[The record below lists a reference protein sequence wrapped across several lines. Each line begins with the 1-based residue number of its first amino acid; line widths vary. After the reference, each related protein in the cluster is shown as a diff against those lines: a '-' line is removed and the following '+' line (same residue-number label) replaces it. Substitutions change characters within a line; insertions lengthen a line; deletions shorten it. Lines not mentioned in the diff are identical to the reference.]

1 MKVVIYVFVCFI
13 FLEAKELFLPKHI
26 YIYMHVKNPFYYQAI
41 GEQFIAKEK
50 EKFFE
55 GSLDTQL
62 KASYDNKNYPT
73 TDGIYEN
80 VELWKPTENGIEF
93 SLGYRRAEGVQ
104 EYNNIQ
110 TGQEGEIISSIKIP
124 LFSVINDISKNKV
137 DIQNAK
143 LTTEQLEFEGKFNLL
158 KLHFNITK
166 IYYQL
171 LLQRQISQTYKELL
185 DKAKKT
191 KKFISKRIEQGQ
203 IAEIAGIEVQKLI
216 INREQQY
223 LEAMNEF
230 TLVKN
235 IFLQYLGI
243 TETTFDKKYKI
254 PLIKMKNKS
263 LPTLKRAIGLA
274 IEKRP
279 DLKMIDTEMAKLSVR
294 QEYNEFQK
302 YPQLDMQF
310 SGTYDPI
317 FKEGYKVSFNFNFPL
332 EQRRYSGMHES
343 LQKEN
348 LMLQSKK
355 IKSIREIETNIMN
368 LYQKIKIKKQTISLS
383 KQELSLA
390 KRLEDVEVKKIY
402 EGVSNLIFLNQR
414 EMGTLIA
421 QQKVLRSYYDL
432 KVYILE
438 VDYFLGTL

>member
-1 MKVVIYVFVCFI
+1 MSILRLFLLCVFFVNAQ
-13 FLEAKELFLPKHI
+13 EVFLPKHI
-26 YIYMHVKNPFYYQAI
+26 YTYMHEKNPFYYQAI

-50 EKFFE
+50 EQFFE

-62 KASYDNKNYPT
+62 KASYENKNYPT
-73 TDGIYEN
+73 TEGTYEN

-93 SLGYRRAEGVQ
+93 SLGYRRAAGVQ

-110 TGQEGEIISSIKIP
+110 TGQNGEIISSIKIP
-124 LFSVINDISKNKV
+124 LFSVLNDISKNKI

-143 LTTEQLEFEGKFNLL
+143 LTTEQLEFKGKFNLL
-158 KLHFNITK
+158 KLHFNVTK

-171 LLQRQISQTYKELL
+171 LLQGQIQQTYKELL

-191 KKFISKRIEQGQ
+191 EVFISKKIKQGQ
-203 IAEIAGIEVQKLI
+203 VAEIAGIEAQKLI

-223 LEAMNEF
+223 LQAKNDF
-230 TLVKN
+230 RLVKN
-235 IFLQYLGI
+235 VFLQYLGI
-243 TETTFDKKYKI
+243 SENIFDKRYKV
-254 PLIKMKNKS
+254 PFLKMKNKS
-263 LPTLKRAIGLA
+263 LPSLQRAIGIA

-279 DLKMIDTEMAKLSVR
+279 DLKMIDTEMAKLSIR
-294 QEYNEFQK
+294 QEYNDFQR

-332 EQRRYSGMHES
+332 EQRRYSGMNEA

-348 LMLQSKK
+348 LMIQSEK
-355 IKSIREIETNIMN
+355 IKSMREIETNIMN
-368 LYQKIKIKKQTISLS
+368 LYQKIKTKKQTITLS

-390 KRLEDVEVKKIY
+390 KRLEEAEEKKIY

-414 EMGTLIA
+414 EMGTLMA

-432 KVYILE
+432 KVYVLE
-438 VDYFLGTL
+438 VDYFLGKL